1 MKKSILFIS
10 VLVGFGL
17 ASCETTPTPPHVPS
31 VHMHAPTSGSNYNNG
46 DTVFM
51 DIHMTDD
58 ESLHEGYL
66 YLRTSADTLFSFEPY
81 VHDLLSY
88 ELDTFWVV
96 NGISSMVN
104 ANVTVI
110 AHNHD
115 EGMATEDVA
124 ITLMP

>member
-1 MKKSILFIS
+1 MKKSILFILTII
-10 VLVGFGL
+10 VLGVTG
-17 ASCETTPTPPHVPS
+17 CESTPTPPHVPS
-31 VHMHAPTSGSNYNNG
+31 VHLHSPATGSNYNNG

-58 ESLHEGYL
+58 ESLHEGFL
-66 YLRTSADTLFSFEPY
+66 YLRTSADTLYSFEPM
-81 VHDLLSY
+81 VHGLLSY

-104 ANVTVI
+104 ANVTVV

-115 EGMATEDVA
+115 EDVATEDVA